1 MIATTVLLAL
11 LMGLDGEANLSEN
24 DRKYV
29 FRDLRVVLCYD
40 KQKEITDVDCIN
52 DDILADFLKNHRAEV
67 MDVCITEYNEKTFVD
82 GIRAEG
88 YDEGHAEG
96 HDEGRLEAIRN
107 MIKYGVSKEIILQ
120 DYSEEEYQKAEQQLL
135 VNA

>member
-1 MIATTVLLAL
+1 M
-11 LMGLDGEANLSEN
+11 
-24 DRKYV
+24 
-29 FRDLRVVLCYD
+29 VLCYD

-52 DDILADFLKNHRAEV
+52 YGILADFLKNHRAEV

-88 YDEGHAEG
+88 YDEGHAEGRAEG

>member
-1 MIATTVLLAL
+1 M
-11 LMGLDGEANLSEN
+11 
-24 DRKYV
+24 
-29 FRDLRVVLCYD
+29 
-40 KQKEITDVDCIN
+40 DCIN

-88 YDEGHAEG
+88 RAEG

>member
-1 MIATTVLLAL
+1 M
-11 LMGLDGEANLSEN
+11 EN

-52 DDILADFLKNHRAEV
+52 GGILADFLKNHRAEV

-88 YDEGHAEG
+88 YDEGHAEGRAEGRTEGRAEG